1 MHHTTFFVF
10 FISLSFWSLQAVEN
24 LVPLVISKIPH
35 EGKPYT
41 QGLAIEEGIL
51 YESTGLYGQ
60 SSLRCLDPATGRVL
74 QQLPLSSHLFAEG
87 VAALVDKLFQVTWR
101 EQSAFVYDRHSLKLI
116 HTFPYQGEG
125 WGLCHDGEQNQL
137 WMSNGTALLTQ
148 RDPHNF
154 AIHKTLQVKWQGK
167 PVRHLNDLECV
178 GNELYAN
185 IWQKDTIV
193 RIDKQ
198 TGEVTG
204 VIDASRLLTS
214 QEKRELNPEAC
225 LNGIA
230 FRTETDTFFI
240 TGKYWPWIFE
250 VRFVK
255 VNTL

>member
-1 MHHTTFFVF
+1 MYHTTFFVF
-10 FISLSFWSLQAVEN
+10 FICLSLCSLQAVEN

-35 EGKPYT
+35 EGQPFT

-51 YESTGLYGQ
+51 YESAGLYGQ

-74 QQLPLSSHLFAEG
+74 QQLSLTSDLFAEG
-87 VAALVDKLFQVTWR
+87 VAALADKLFQLTWR
-101 EQSAFVYDRHSLKLI
+101 GQAAFVYDRHSLKLL

-125 WGLCHDGEQNQL
+125 WGLCRDAEQNKL
-137 WMSNGTALLTQ
+137 WMSNGTALLIQ

-154 AIHKTLQVKWQGK
+154 AIQKTLQVKWQGK
-167 PVRHLNDLECV
+167 PVRYLNDLECV
-178 GNELYAN
+178 RNELYAN

-204 VIDASRLLTS
+204 VIDASHLLTP
-214 QEKRELNPEAC
+214 QEKRELKPDAP

-230 FRTETDTFFI
+230 FRAETDTFFI

-250 VRFVK
+250 VRFVPK
-255 VNTL
+255 LP